1 MGTCHEYHNNVTV
14 CECDDGVT
22 GDNCEIEKQCNL
34 DCGDYG
40 NCESLFGHGRGF
52 SLEIDSQELLRK
64 KRTTLI
70 LNIVGVMKDGRVI
83 SANSKFVSIIV
94 SMVNA

>member
-1 MGTCHEYHNNVTV
+1 MGTCHEYHNSVTI

-22 GDNCEIEKQCNL
+22 GDNCEIAKQCNL
-34 DCGDYG
+34 DCGDNG

-52 SLEIDSQELLRK
+52 SLKVDFQELLGRI
-64 KRTTLI
+64 RITLI
-70 LNIVGVMKDGRVI
+70 LNIVAVMKDGRVI
-83 SANSKFVSIIV
+83 FANLKFVSIIV